1 MSCTL
6 LWKTVWK
13 KSIRG
18 LAPLCRYVERGLVS
32 EVPTPELV
40 GLWEEVVNAAD
51 IPTRAWLRR
60 TKPLAM
66 HGTTLMLAVPDETTR
81 ERVESKLRSEIERRL
96 SEQAGHPTHL
106 AVMIDATLVP
116 STPNAA
122 AEVIETDNVPTPL
135 LSRTRPAAEPVK
147 LNPRYTFESFVA
159 GSSNR
164 FAHAAAAAVA
174 EQPGKSYNPLM
185 IYGPSG
191 LGKTHLLHAIGHY
204 VNAYYD
210 NLRVKYVST
219 EELTNDFI
227 NAISDNRT
235 AEFRRSYRDVDILLV
250 DDIQFLE
257 SKIQTQEEFF
267 HTFNTLH
274 NAQKQIVM
282 TSDRPPKLLEALE
295 PRLRSRFEWGLMTD
309 IQPPD
314 LETRIAILRKKA
326 AWQRLTAGT
335 QVLEF
340 IASRITTNIR
350 ELEGA
355 LTRVAALA
363 SLNRQE
369 IDIQLTED
377 VLKDLVR
384 DGGEIRVDADSIMN
398 ATSLYFNISLE
409 ELTGASRVATI
420 ASARQIAM
428 YLCRE
433 LTEMSLPKI
442 GAKFGGRDHTTVL
455 HSVRKINDKI
465 GVDRDLFNQ
474 VTELTN
480 RIKQS

>member
-1 MSCTL
+1 M
-6 LWKTVWK
+6 
-13 KSIRG
+13 
-18 LAPLCRYVERGLVS
+18 S

-40 GLWEEVVNAAD
+40 SLWSEVVNAAD

-96 SEQAGHPTHL
+96 SEQAGRATHL
-106 AVMIDATLVP
+106 AVMIDATLVLD
-116 STPNAA
+116 TPEASV
-122 AEVIETDNVPTPL
+122 EVIETENVPTPL
-135 LSRTRPAAEPVK
+135 MSRTREHAEPVK

-384 DGGEIRVDADSIMN
+384 DGGEIRVDADSIMD
-398 ATSLYFNISLE
+398 ATSVYFSISLE

-420 ASARQIAM
+420 AAARQIAM

-455 HSVRKINDKI
+455 HSVRKINEKM

>member
-1 MSCTL
+1 M
-6 LWKTVWK
+6 
-13 KSIRG
+13 
-18 LAPLCRYVERGLVS
+18 
-32 EVPTPELV
+32 
-40 GLWEEVVNAAD
+40 WEEVVNAAD

-96 SEQAGHPTHL
+96 SEHAGRATHL

-116 STPNAA
+116 DTPEAS
-122 AEVIETDNVPTPL
+122 AEVFEADNVPVPL
-135 LSRTRPAAEPVK
+135 LPRARTNAEPVK

-384 DGGEIRVDADSIMN
+384 DGGEVRVDADSIMN
-398 ATSLYFNISLE
+398 ATSTYFNISLD

-455 HSVRKINDKI
+455 HSVRKINEKM

>member
-1 MSCTL
+1 M
-6 LWKTVWK
+6 
-13 KSIRG
+13 
-18 LAPLCRYVERGLVS
+18 S

-96 SEQAGHPTHL
+96 SEHSGHVTHL

-116 STPNAA
+116 ETPNAA

-135 LSRTRPAAEPVK
+135 LSRIRPNAEPVK

-210 NLRVKYVST
+210 NLKVKYVST

-398 ATSLYFNISLE
+398 ATSVYFNISLE

>member
-1 MSCTL
+1 
-6 LWKTVWK
+6 
-13 KSIRG
+13 
-18 LAPLCRYVERGLVS
+18 
-32 EVPTPELV
+32 
-40 GLWEEVVNAAD
+40 
-51 IPTRAWLRR
+51 
-60 TKPLAM
+60 M
-66 HGTTLMLAVPDETTR
+66 HGSTLMLAVGDETTR
-81 ERVESKLRSEIERRL
+81 ERIETKLRPQIEDKL
-96 SEQAGHPTHL
+96 SALCGQPTHL
-106 AVMIDATLVP
+106 AVMINPELVP
-116 STPNAA
+116 EPEAPAAQVEDEAPRSSTPR
-122 AEVIETDNVPTPL
+122 
-135 LSRTRPAAEPVK
+135 SRPQDVR

-174 EQPGKSYNPLM
+174 ETPGKSYNPLM

-204 VNAYYD
+204 VTSYYEQ
-210 NLRVKYVST
+210 LRVKYVST

-227 NAISDNRT
+227 NAISSNRT
-235 AEFRRSYRDVDILLV
+235 AEFRSSYRDVDVLLV

-314 LETRIAILRKKA
+314 LETRIAILRKKVA
-326 AWQRLTAGT
+326 SQRLTAGT
-335 QVLEF
+335 QVLEL
-340 IASRITTNIR
+340 IASRIPTNIR

-363 SLNRQE
+363 SLNQQE
-369 IDIQLTED
+369 ITVSLAEE
-377 VLKDLVR
+377 VLNDLMP
-384 DGGEIRVDADSIMN
+384 DDAAPVDAQTIMD
-398 ATSLYFNISLE
+398 TSARYFGITMDD
-409 ELTGASRVATI
+409 LTGASRVATI

-433 LTEMSLPKI
+433 LTDLSLPKI
-442 GAKFGGRDHTTVL
+442 GHKFGGRDHSTVL
-455 HSVRKINDKI
+455 HAVRKINEKI
-465 GVDRDLFNQ
+465 GVDRELFNQ

-480 RIKQS
+480 QIKQS

>member
-1 MSCTL
+1 MHRRE
-6 LWKTVWK
+6 V
-13 KSIRG
+13 G
-18 LAPLCRYVERGLVS
+18 EVS
-32 EVPTPELV
+32 ESPAPNLV
-40 GLWEEVVNAAD
+40 GLWDEVIASAD
-51 IPTRAWLRR
+51 APTKAWLRR
-60 TKPLAM
+60 TRPLDM
-66 HGTTLMLAVPDETTR
+66 HGSTLMLAVGDETTR
-81 ERVESKLRSEIERRL
+81 ERIETRLRPQIEERL
-96 SEQAGHPTHL
+96 SDICGQSTHL
-106 AVMIDATLVP
+106 AVMINPQMVQEADSWSSPAP
-116 STPNAA
+116 
-122 AEVIETDNVPTPL
+122 
-135 LSRTRPAAEPVK
+135 PAADEEPRRAAPRSRPQDVR

-174 EQPGKSYNPLM
+174 ETPGKSYNPLM

-204 VNAYYD
+204 VTSYYEQ
-210 NLRVKYVST
+210 LRVKYVST

-227 NAISDNRT
+227 NAISSNRT
-235 AEFRRSYRDVDILLV
+235 AEFRSSYRDVDVLLV

-314 LETRIAILRKKA
+314 LETRIAILRKKVA
-326 AWQRLTAGT
+326 SQRLTAGT
-335 QVLEF
+335 QVLEL
-340 IASRITTNIR
+340 IASRIPTNIR

-363 SLNRQE
+363 SLNQQE
-369 IDIQLTED
+369 ITVPLAEQ
-377 VLKDLVR
+377 VLNDLMP
-384 DGGEIRVDADSIMN
+384 DDATPVDAQTIMETSAKYFSITMDD
-398 ATSLYFNISLE
+398 
-409 ELTGASRVATI
+409 LTGASRVATI

-433 LTEMSLPKI
+433 LTDLSLPKI
-442 GAKFGGRDHTTVL
+442 GHKFGGRDHSTVL
-455 HSVRKINDKI
+455 HAVRKINEKI

-480 RIKQS
+480 QIKQS

>member
-1 MSCTL
+1 M
-6 LWKTVWK
+6 
-13 KSIRG
+13 
-18 LAPLCRYVERGLVS
+18 S

-40 GLWEEVVNAAD
+40 GLWSEVVNAAD

-96 SEQAGHPTHL
+96 SEHAGRATHL
-106 AVMIDATLVP
+106 AVMIDATLIP
-116 STPNAA
+116 DTPEASV
-122 AEVIETDNVPTPL
+122 EVIETENVPTPL
-135 LSRTRPAAEPVK
+135 MSRTREHAEPVK

-326 AWQRLTAGT
+326 AGQRLTAGT

-384 DGGEIRVDADSIMN
+384 DGGEIRVDADSIMD
-398 ATSLYFNISLE
+398 ATSVYFSISLE

-420 ASARQIAM
+420 AAARQIAM

-455 HSVRKINDKI
+455 HSVRKINEKM

>member
-1 MSCTL
+1 MADAARPGLDALWAETL
-6 LWKTVWK
+6 ALTDKP
-13 KSIRG
+13 S
-18 LAPLCRYVERGLVS
+18 
-32 EVPTPELV
+32 
-40 GLWEEVVNAAD
+40 
-51 IPTRAWLRR
+51 RAWLSRCH
-60 TKPLAM
+60 PLAM
-66 HGTTLMLAVPDETTR
+66 HGSTLMLAVADETTR
-81 ERVESKLRSEIERRL
+81 ERIETRLRGYIEEILTQRL
-96 SEQAGHPTHL
+96 GRPTHV
-106 AVMIDATLVP
+106 AVTIDPSLTAAPVP
-116 STPNAA
+116 
-122 AEVIETDNVPTPL
+122 EPTERPQPL
-135 LSRTRPAAEPVK
+135 LVEEKPLANGNSEVK

-174 EQPGKSYNPLM
+174 ETPGKSYNPLM

-204 VNAYYD
+204 VTSYYQQ
-210 NLRVKYVST
+210 LRVKYVST

-227 NAISDNRT
+227 NAISSNRT
-235 AEFRRSYRDVDILLV
+235 AEFRSSYRDIDVLLV

-314 LETRIAILRKKA
+314 LETRIAILQKKVS
-326 AWQRLTAGT
+326 QQKLIVSP
-335 QVLEF
+335 QVLEL

-363 SLNRQE
+363 SLNQQE
-369 IDIQLTED
+369 ITPLLTES
-377 VLKDLVR
+377 VLRDLNPE
-384 DGGEIRVDADSIMN
+384 GEVQVDATVIME
-398 ATSLYFNISLE
+398 ATAKYFAISMAD
-409 ELTGASRVATI
+409 LTGASRVAMI

-433 LTEMSLPKI
+433 LTDLSLPKI

-455 HSVRKINDKI
+455 HSVRKINEKM
-465 GVDRDLFNQ
+465 GEDRNLFNQ

-480 RIKQS
+480 RIKQA

>member
-1 MSCTL
+1 M
-6 LWKTVWK
+6 
-13 KSIRG
+13 
-18 LAPLCRYVERGLVS
+18 S
-32 EVPTPELV
+32 EVPTPELN
-40 GLWEEVVNAAD
+40 GLWEDVVNAAD

-96 SEQAGHPTHL
+96 SEHAGRATHL
-106 AVMIDATLVP
+106 AVMIDSTLVP
-116 STPNAA
+116 DTPDAA
-122 AEVIETDNVPTPL
+122 AEVVETDNVHVPL
-135 LSRTRPAAEPVK
+135 LPRPRASADPVK

-369 IDIQLTED
+369 IDISLTED

-384 DGGEIRVDADSIMN
+384 DGGEVRVDADAIMN
-398 ATSLYFNISLE
+398 ATSVYFNISLD
-409 ELTGASRVATI
+409 ELTGTSRVATI

-455 HSVRKINDKI
+455 HSVRKINEKM

>member
-1 MSCTL
+1 M
-6 LWKTVWK
+6 
-13 KSIRG
+13 
-18 LAPLCRYVERGLVS
+18 S
-32 EVPTPELV
+32 EVPTPELIE
-40 GLWEEVVNAAD
+40 LWEEVVNAAD

-96 SEQAGHPTHL
+96 SDQAGQATHL
-106 AVMIDATLVP
+106 AVMIDSALVP
-116 STPNAA
+116 DTPEAV
-122 AEVIETDNVPTPL
+122 AEVIETDNVDVPL
-135 LSRTRPAAEPVK
+135 LPRSRPRAEPVK

-185 IYGPSG
+185 VYGPSG

-204 VNAYYD
+204 VNSYYD

-227 NAISDNRT
+227 NSISENRT

-340 IASRITTNIR
+340 IAARITTNIR

-363 SLNRQE
+363 SLNQQE
-369 IDIQLTED
+369 IDIELAED

-384 DGGEIRVDADSIMN
+384 DGGEVRVDADSIMN
-398 ATSLYFNISLE
+398 ATSVYFNLSLE
-409 ELTGASRVATI
+409 ELTGASRVATV

-455 HSVRKINDKI
+455 HSVRKINEKM

>member
-1 MSCTL
+1 
-6 LWKTVWK
+6 
-13 KSIRG
+13 
-18 LAPLCRYVERGLVS
+18 VS
-32 EVPTPELV
+32 EVPTPDLV

-96 SEQAGHPTHL
+96 SEHAGRPTHL
-106 AVMIDATLVP
+106 AVMIDSTLVP
-116 STPNAA
+116 DTPEAA
-122 AEVIETDNVPTPL
+122 AEVIETDNVPAPSFPR
-135 LSRTRPAAEPVK
+135 SRASATSVK

-363 SLNRQE
+363 SLNQQE
-369 IDIQLTED
+369 IDIALTED

-384 DGGEIRVDADSIMN
+384 DGGEVRVDADSIMN
-398 ATSLYFNISLE
+398 ATSSYFNMSLE

-455 HSVRKINDKI
+455 HSVRKINEKM

>member
-1 MSCTL
+1 MSKPDADL
-6 LWKTVWK
+6 QALWDHVIE
-13 KSIRG
+13 SSD
-18 LAPLCRYVERGLVS
+18 APS
-32 EVPTPELV
+32 
-40 GLWEEVVNAAD
+40 
-51 IPTRAWLRR
+51 RAWLRR
-60 TKPLAM
+60 TTPVTI
-66 HGTTLMLAVPDETTR
+66 HGSTLMLAVADEPTRDRVETKLRTQIEHQLTTR
-81 ERVESKLRSEIERRL
+81 SGR
-96 SEQAGHPTHL
+96 QMHL
-106 AVMIDATLVP
+106 AVMIDPTMEPEPPEEP
-116 STPNAA
+116 SSQEEH
-122 AEVIETDNVPTPL
+122 AESRPPEPIIPRAPKPSIEH
-135 LSRTRPAAEPVK
+135 K
-147 LNPRYTFESFVA
+147 LNPRYTFESFVS

-204 VNAYYD
+204 VTSYYEH
-210 NLRVKYVST
+210 LRVRYVST

-235 AEFRRSYRDVDILLV
+235 TEFRRAYRDIDILLV

-257 SKIQTQEEFF
+257 AKIQTQEEFF

-274 NAQKQIVM
+274 NSQKQIVM

-326 AWQRLTAGT
+326 AWQRLTADT
-335 QVLEF
+335 QVLEQ

-363 SLNRQE
+363 SLNGQP
-369 IDIQLTED
+369 IDVELTES
-377 VLKDLVR
+377 VLQDLMP
-384 DGGEIRVDADSIMN
+384 DGNGVHVDAESIMN
-398 ATSLYFNISLE
+398 ATAKHFEITLDD
-409 ELTGASRVATI
+409 LTGTSRVAQI
-420 ASARQIAM
+420 ATARQIAM

-433 LTEMSLPKI
+433 LTDLSLPKI

-455 HSVRKINDKI
+455 HSVRKIDSKM
-465 GVDRDLFNQ
+465 GEDRQLFTH
-474 VTELTN
+474 VTQLTN
-480 RIKQS
+480 QIKQI

>member
-1 MSCTL
+1 MS
-6 LWKTVWK
+6 
-13 KSIRG
+13 
-18 LAPLCRYVERGLVS
+18 E
-32 EVPTPELV
+32 PTASPELTD
-40 GLWEEVVNAAD
+40 LWESVVQEVDVSK
-51 IPTRAWLRR
+51 RAWLRR
-60 TKPLAM
+60 ATPVAM
-66 HGTTLMLAVPDETTR
+66 HGTSMMLAVPDETTR
-81 ERVESKLRSEIERRL
+81 ERVESRLRNEIELIL
-96 SEQAGHPTHL
+96 SQLTGQSAHL
-106 AVMIDATLVP
+106 AVMIDSSL
-116 STPNAA
+116 
-122 AEVIETDNVPTPL
+122 EVEAQSEPAIQEPL
-135 LSRTRPAAEPVK
+135 PPPGPAATSSKTVDTK

-191 LGKTHLLHAIGHY
+191 LGKTHLLHAIAHY
-204 VNAYYD
+204 VRSYYT

-227 NAISDNRT
+227 NAISKNVT
-235 AEFRRSYRDVDILLV
+235 AEFRRSYRDVHVLLV

-274 NAQKQIVM
+274 NSQKQIVM

-326 AWQRLTAGT
+326 SFQHITAGT

-340 IASRITTNIR
+340 IASKITTNIR

-363 SLNRQE
+363 SLNHQD
-369 IDIQLTED
+369 IDLQLTEN
-377 VLKDLVR
+377 VIQDLMPDNAEV
-384 DGGEIRVDADSIMN
+384 RVDAETIME
-398 ATSLYFNISLE
+398 ATAQYFNISLE
-409 ELTGASRVATI
+409 DLTGASRVANL

-433 LTEMSLPKI
+433 LTDLSLPKI

-455 HSVRKINDKI
+455 HSVRKIDQRMGEN
-465 GVDRDLFNQ
+465 RDLFTQ

-480 RIKQS
+480 RIRQS

>member
-1 MSCTL
+1 MS
-6 LWKTVWK
+6 
-13 KSIRG
+13 
-18 LAPLCRYVERGLVS
+18 
-32 EVPTPELV
+32 VPAVPELDAM
-40 GLWEEVVNAAD
+40 WERIVSDVP
-51 IPTRAWLRR
+51 ISSRAWLRR
-60 TKPLAM
+60 TKPIAM
-66 HGTTLMLAVPDETTR
+66 HSNTVMLAVSDETTR
-81 ERVESKLRSEIERRL
+81 ERIETKLRTEIETKL
-96 SEQAGHPTHL
+96 STVTGTRTYL
-106 AVMIDATLVP
+106 AFVIDP
-116 STPNAA
+116 SLQVETPDLEIA
-122 AEVIETDNVPTPL
+122 PPL
-135 LSRTRPAAEPVK
+135 PLIDEKIRHHRSANPNSDLK

-204 VNAYYD
+204 VRSYYE
-210 NLRVKYVST
+210 NLRVRYVST

-235 AEFRRSYRDVDILLV
+235 AEFRRAYRDVDVLLV

-282 TSDRPPKLLEALE
+282 SSDRPPRLLEALE

-314 LETRIAILRKKA
+314 LETRIAI
-326 AWQRLTAGT
+326 
-335 QVLEF
+335 
-340 IASRITTNIR
+340 ASHITTNIR

-355 LTRVAALA
+355 LTRVTALA
-363 SLNRQE
+363 SLNQQE
-369 IDIQLTED
+369 ITLELTER
-377 VLKDLVR
+377 VLRDLMPEGN
-384 DGGEIRVDADSIMN
+384 DIHVDADSIIT
-398 ATSLYFNISLE
+398 ATCAYFGISAD
-409 ELTGASRVATI
+409 ELTGASRVA
-420 ASARQIAM
+420 ALARARQIAM

-433 LTEMSLPKI
+433 LTDLSLPKI
-442 GAKFGGRDHTTVL
+442 GSRFGGRDHTTVM
-455 HSVRKINDKI
+455 HSVKKIDTKM
-465 GVDRDLFNQ
+465 GEDRQLFDQ

>member
-1 MSCTL
+1 M
-6 LWKTVWK
+6 
-13 KSIRG
+13 
-18 LAPLCRYVERGLVS
+18 S

-96 SEQAGHPTHL
+96 SEQAGHATHL
-106 AVMIDATLVP
+106 AVMIDSTLVP
-116 STPNAA
+116 DTPDAA

-135 LSRTRPAAEPVK
+135 LSRVRPSVEPVK

-398 ATSLYFNISLE
+398 ATSLYFNISLD

>member
-1 MSCTL
+1 M
-6 LWKTVWK
+6 
-13 KSIRG
+13 
-18 LAPLCRYVERGLVS
+18 S
-32 EVPTPELV
+32 EVPTPELT
-40 GLWEEVVNAAD
+40 GLWEDVVNAAD

-96 SEQAGHPTHL
+96 SEHAGRTTHL
-106 AVMIDATLVP
+106 AVMIDAALIP
-116 STPNAA
+116 DTPDAA
-122 AEVIETDNVPTPL
+122 AEVMETDSVPVPL
-135 LSRTRPAAEPVK
+135 LPRARSTAEPVK

-369 IDIQLTED
+369 IDIQLAED

-384 DGGEIRVDADSIMN
+384 DGGEIRVDADSIMK
-398 ATSLYFNISLE
+398 ATSVYFSMSLD

-455 HSVRKINDKI
+455 HSVRKINEKM